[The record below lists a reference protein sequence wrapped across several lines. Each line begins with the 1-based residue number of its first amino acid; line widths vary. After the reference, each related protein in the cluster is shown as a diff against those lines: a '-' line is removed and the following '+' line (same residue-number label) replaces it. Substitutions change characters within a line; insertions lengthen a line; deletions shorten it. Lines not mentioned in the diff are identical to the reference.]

1 MPPSGAAVFLLE
13 SQLAH
18 VGSLT
23 VHRHRDDELAS
34 SFCGR
39 GQSGIHLVKARKT
52 ELWIPYLHT
61 LYLSE
66 GGHDMRLRPGDA

>member
-39 GQSGIHLVKARKT
+39 GQSGIHLVKARKN
-52 ELWIPYLHT
+52 
-61 LYLSE
+61 
-66 GGHDMRLRPGDA
+66 